1 MDFTDS
7 RSVNLSYSKALLE
20 ALASLGLPIPKS
32 ASKVLSQISRQE
44 RVPIYQQE
52 QLWKAIIDS
61 YPEPLLGIKLGLA
74 MQANHIG
81 LVGHLLMTQKDL
93 QATIDQLISYHPLLG
108 EGGYFEVHR
117 DTFSVSLCYHPNFL
131 NFAQTRVETILAA
144 CIAQTQTLTGGK
156 FQGCKLLLSY
166 PAPSLAIQQQ
176 YQKLLAIPVQFNTKV
191 SAIQFPVKDLAI
203 PLIAADKD
211 VVSCLKPKADALLQ
225 GLEKKGFHRK
235 VTLLLQQ
242 TPHLTREQVAKHL
255 CLSTRHLGRKLQ
267 DEHTNFRTIQEEV
280 RSYYARQWLT
290 QGEKSN
296 ADIAIAL
303 GYSDESAFGKA
314 FKRWEGISPSL
325 FDRRRKKTLN
335 SHLS

>member
-1 MDFTDS
+1 MDLTDS

-20 ALASLGLPIPKS
+20 ALTSLGLPIPMR

-44 RVPIYQQE
+44 RVPIHLQE

-108 EGGYFEVHR
+108 EGGHFEVHS
-117 DTFSVSLCYHPNFL
+117 DTFSVSLCYYPNFIK
-131 NFAQTRVETILAA
+131 FAQTRVETILAA
-144 CIAQTQTLTGGK
+144 CIAQTQALTGGK

-166 PAPSLAIQQQ
+166 PAPSLALQQQ
-176 YQKLLAIPVQFNTKV
+176 YQELLAIPVQFNAQV
-191 SAIQFPVKDLAI
+191 SAILFPVKDLAI
-203 PLIAADKD
+203 PLVAADKD

-225 GLEKKGFHRK
+225 TLEKKSFHRK

-242 TPHLTREQVAKHL
+242 TPYLTREQVAKHL

-267 DEHTNFRTIQEEV
+267 EEHTSFRTVQDEV
-280 RSYYARQWLT
+280 RSYYARQWLV
-290 QGEKSN
+290 QGEMSN
-296 ADIAIAL
+296 SAIAIAL

-325 FDRRRKKTLN
+325 YNKRQKETLKR
-335 SHLS
+335 L